1 MSRMILLRQVL
12 FIFKYLLKC
21 MAVCSSQGKAF
32 VLFYGQDKFFRLFEF
47 HHIYDKVER
56 AVFWV
61 FNAAI

>member
-1 MSRMILLRQVL
+1 
-12 FIFKYLLKC
+12 
-21 MAVCSSQGKAF
+21 MAVCLSQGKAF

-56 AVFWV
+56 VVFWV